1 MFRREP
7 EGFLLF
13 FCRIFSITHIGDCL
27 NVLVLQLNENFC
39 IVTWWWNLFCIRL
52 WGETDKNRYIILC
65 WKLLYAQYI
74 LFCSIWWDSPMFV
87 VRFVLWQGGKD
98 SLRIQ
103 LAEMIMRVPE
113 EDLQKTVASVM
124 KDLWIEMEKGWRS
137 RCLSICIYLPLS
149 FSLQFG
155 IFGDLVN
162 MYTSFA
168 NSQT

>member
-1 MFRREP
+1 MKILASDLVVEFMLHQTLRWKWQEQIYHIMLEIVVCTVYP
-7 EGFLLF
+7 FLQYMVGFP
-13 FCRIFSITHIGDCL
+13 
-27 NVLVLQLNENFC
+27 N
-39 IVTWWWNLFCIRL
+39 
-52 WGETDKNRYIILC
+52 
-65 WKLLYAQYI
+65 
-74 LFCSIWWDSPMFV
+74 V

-155 IFGDLVN
+155 DLVN
-162 MYTSFA
+162 VYTSFA
-168 NSQT
+168 SSQT